1 MSMKT
6 VNTSNYLFIIF
17 QITSSESP
25 SFISNY
31 FGSLFTHIQEINYMS
46 IHLYIWQSIVDSQN
60 YQNL

>member
-6 VNTSNYLFIIF
+6 VNTGDYLFIIF

-25 SFISNY
+25 SFTSNY
-31 FGSLFTHIQEINYMS
+31 FGSLFTHMEEINYTS
-46 IHLYIWQSIVDSQN
+46 IHPYIWQSIVDSRN